1 MWGLEEVLG
10 EGIFWRAARLA
21 DTGASRSKQAAQ
33 LSRGCSACFVPVV
46 FRGLV
51 EPCLKKGFLSQ
62 RCLGCVRDLGVRGLD
77 WDVCG
82 WT

>member
-1 MWGLEEVLG
+1 MWRLEEVFG
-10 EGIFWRAARLA
+10 EGIFWR
-21 DTGASRSKQAAQ
+21 RSSA
-33 LSRGCSACFVPVV
+33 RGCSACFVPVV

-62 RCLGCVRDLGVRGLD
+62 RCLGCVGDLGVQGLD